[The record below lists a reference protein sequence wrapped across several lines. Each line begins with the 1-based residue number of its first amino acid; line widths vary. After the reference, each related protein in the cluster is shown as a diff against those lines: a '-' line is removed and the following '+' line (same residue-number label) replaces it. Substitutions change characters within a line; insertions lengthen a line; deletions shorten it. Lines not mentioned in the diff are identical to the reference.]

1 MEKECFHIYTDIMK
15 VENADIY
22 VLQSPECRDISVV
35 WGQSDEGTWISMED
49 DIEPDDMTSF
59 YIPHRENPNI
69 ICDKCKCFGRKADF
83 LKEIHRHVK
92 AIVSKC
98 GKCGRREVV
107 WMRNDRTT
115 DEIYGEIYD
124 CTD

>member
-1 MEKECFHIYTDIMK
+1 
-15 VENADIY
+15 
-22 VLQSPECRDISVV
+22 
-35 WGQSDEGTWISMED
+35 MED
-49 DIEPDDMTSF
+49 DIEPGDMTSF

-69 ICDKCKCFGRKADF
+69 ICDKCKCFGREADF